1 MLSDNIELGGLW
13 GVGDM
18 LGCLCVDVSFL
29 ANDRACNDVRRRLK
43 MCLEFFGTCIT
54 TSTVSVLV
62 IIKYRKI

>member
-29 ANDRACNDVRRRLK
+29 ANDRACNDVHRRLQV
-43 MCLEFFGTCIT
+43 CLEFFRYLYYDEHC
-54 TSTVSVLV
+54 VSA
-62 IIKYRKI
+62 RDN